1 LLLRE
6 DEFKLGGREFQ
17 KRKEDREKKKK
28 WESAMY
34 DYDVGVGFNLKQ
46 PSNDQ
51 KLQYGYGRRNPND
64 PKVFRTLKNK
74 KK

>member
-1 LLLRE
+1 
-6 DEFKLGGREFQ
+6 
-17 KRKEDREKKKK
+17 
-28 WESAMY
+28 MY

-46 PSNDQ
+46 PSQDQ

-64 PKVFRTLKNK
+64 PKVFKTLKNK